1 MKIEPR
7 SVNTWLLS
15 AVLLLILL
23 YYGRPFL
30 VPLAF
35 ALLLWAVLNALV
47 AFLRHFRFPTW
58 LAWIAAFALIAAAL
72 YFVVLVVTSEMA
84 TLVQQVPAYAAKLQ
98 QMWSS
103 HPGLHRFVPVVDPTT
118 VLKISD
124 VMTILGNT
132 AGSLGGFVG
141 EAALVLIYVGFLL
154 AEQRYLPGKLARF
167 RRTSASAEGQ
177 SIVHSISRQLQAY
190 LGVCTVLSL
199 AMAAITYLLL
209 KAVGLDFAGFWALA
223 MFVLTYIPVVGAIGA
238 GLPALMA
245 LIQFGS
251 FAPALVVLV
260 VLVAAHFVL
269 TNIIEAAMLGHSL
282 NLSPFVIVI
291 SLTLWGLLWG
301 IGGLFLAVP
310 LTSAIA
316 IACRHAEGL
325 EWISDLIAGPSRRR
339 RAEWPLNWLRQQ
351 R

>member
-7 SVNTWLLS
+7 SLNTWLLS
-15 AVLLLILL
+15 AVLFLILL
-23 YYGRPFL
+23 YYGKTL
-30 VPLAF
+30 LMPLAF
-35 ALLLWAVLNALV
+35 ALLLWAVLNAMV
-47 AFLRHFRFPTW
+47 AFLQHLRFPRW
-58 LAWIAAFALIAAAL
+58 LAWPAAFALIAAAL
-72 YFVVLVVTSEMA
+72 YFIVLIVTSEMSS
-84 TLVQQVPAYAAKLQ
+84 LVEQVPDYSARLQ

-103 HPGLHRFVPVVDPTT
+103 HAYLHRFVPVIDITT
-118 VLKISD
+118 VLKTSD

-132 AGSLGGFVG
+132 AGSIGGFVA
-141 EAALVLIYVGFLL
+141 EVVLVLIYVGFLL
-154 AEQRYLPGKLARF
+154 AEQRYLPEKLARF
-167 RRTSASAEGQ
+167 NRPSAGPGAPSIIHLIGQ
-177 SIVHSISRQLQAY
+177 QVQSY

-199 AMAAITYLLL
+199 AMAVMTYLLL
-209 KAVGLDFAGFWALA
+209 TAFGLDFAGFWALA

-251 FAPALVVLV
+251 FYPALFILAL
-260 VLVAAHFVL
+260 LVAFHFVL
-269 TNIIEAAMLGHSL
+269 TNIVEAALLGHSL
-282 NLSPFVIVI
+282 NLSPFVIVV

-316 IACRHAEGL
+316 ISCRHAEGL
-325 EWISDLIAGPSRRR
+325 EWIADLIAGPARRR
-339 RAEWPLNWLRQQ
+339 HDWPVKWLRHT